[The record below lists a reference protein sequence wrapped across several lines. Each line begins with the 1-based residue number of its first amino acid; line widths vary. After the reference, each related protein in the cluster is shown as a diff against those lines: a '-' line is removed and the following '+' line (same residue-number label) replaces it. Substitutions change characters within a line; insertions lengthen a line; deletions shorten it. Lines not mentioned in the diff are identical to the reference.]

1 MENTEYLAQRISEIN
16 GIKLAADP
24 IMNVIGIT
32 TENGDSICEIEEA
45 LRNNNWMLGKFLDLN
60 LIRVVIMPHVKRE
73 HLSNFVSDLEKI
85 VKKLKY

>member
-1 MENTEYLAQRISEIN
+1 
-16 GIKLAADP
+16 
-24 IMNVIGIT
+24 MNVVGIT
-32 TENGDSICEIEEA
+32 TENGDSICEIENA